1 MVQVIIV
8 STLVQACHKLVVYS
22 DSENTLLVITVTAL
36 VQDYL
41 TLATCLN
48 SEHTLEWFL

>member
-8 STLVQACHKLVVYS
+8 STLVQACHKLVVCS

-41 TLATCLN
+41 KLATCLN
-48 SEHTLEWFL
+48 SEHTLE